1 MTNDALQPLI
11 SRAEQGDN
19 EAIKKLGSY
28 YWSGVVTDHSDIDEA
43 IKWYR
48 KGAEYG
54 YADCMY
60 LSALLLHLAAHIE
73 RKTFSVETVEK
84 QLSYLNEALLYLDKL
99 DKYPEYAEKA
109 KSLRYEVMGSKG
121 IAQYFWAQTAPD
133 EFTEAARYRIGVYQ
147 YLKPA
152 YQYVADKNVAL
163 YLGLGIRELLWPSL
177 SNVAASVSEED
188 KRLHVQV
195 LIDCLNNY
203 SSAIERPDLACVV
216 LGLAFQYGDGCQI
229 NYNTAVYYYQLATQ
243 YGADSSGFLNDFT
256 ETPYGWMPK

>member
-11 SRAEQGDN
+11 SRAEQGDH
-19 EAIKKLGSY
+19 ESIIKLGNY
-28 YWSGVVTDHSDIDEA
+28 YWPALGTDHSDIDEA

-60 LSALLLHLAAHIE
+60 QSALLLHYAARIE
-73 RKTFSVETVEK
+73 RKVYYAETVEK

-109 KSLRYEVMGSKG
+109 KSLRYDVMGSKG
-121 IAQYFWAQTAPD
+121 IAQYFWAETAPD
-133 EFTEAARYRIGVYQ
+133 EFTKAARYRTGVYQ

-152 YQYVADKNVAL
+152 YQYVTDKHVAL
-163 YLGLGIRELLWPSL
+163 YLGFSICELLRL

-195 LIDCLNNY
+195 LTD
-203 SSAIERPDLACVV
+203 CVV
-216 LGLAFQYGDGCQI
+216 NNSSSIDHPDVACFQLGVAYTYGDGCQI

-243 YGADSSGFLNDFT
+243 YGFDCSEVLETFT